1 MNHQKKKKKGTW
13 GSLLVLVLCIA
24 IGILC
29 GILLGNSLD
38 ALGDL
43 NFGQILLYTLLFLAE
58 LLVADLLQLI
68 LHEAGHLVFGLMT
81 GYGFSSFR
89 IMSFMWVKESGK
101 IRFRRLS
108 IAGTGGQCLMTPPDL
123 VDGNMPVI
131 LYNLGGVILNLIVSA
146 IAFGLT
152 FAVSNIRPLF
162 EIFMLIAL
170 LGVGIAL
177 SNGIPL
183 RTATVDNDGYNAFS
197 LRRDKKALYAFWV
210 QMKVNEQ
217 VASGVRIKDMPS
229 EWFEIP
235 SDEEMKNSMIA
246 VLGVFACNRMVDA
259 HEFEEGA
266 EKMKHLLEIDSGI
279 AGIHRNLMICDLIY
293 IELITENRKDVLEGF
308 LTDEQK
314 KFMKT
319 MKTFPS
325 VIRTEYAYALL
336 CERDQAK
343 ADASKALFEK
353 CAKTYPYPNDI
364 ASDRELMELAES
376 KIEKEEQS

>member
-1 MNHQKKKKKGTW
+1 MNNQKKKKKGTW
-13 GSLLVLVLCIA
+13 GSILVFVIFIA
-24 IGILC
+24 IGLLC
-29 GILLGNSLD
+29 GVLLGNSFD

-58 LLVADLLQLI
+58 LLVADLLQVI
-68 LHEAGHLVFGLMT
+68 FHEAGHLVFGLLT

-89 IMSFMWVKESGK
+89 ILSFMWVKESGK
-101 IRFRRLS
+101 IKFRRLS

-123 VDGNMPVI
+123 VDGSMPVV
-131 LYNLGGVILNLIVSA
+131 LYNLGGVIMNLIVSA

-162 EIFMLIAL
+162 TLFMLIAL

-177 SNGIPL
+177 TNGIPL

-197 LRRDKKALYAFWV
+197 LRRNKKALYAFWV
-210 QMKVNEQ
+210 QIKVNEQ
-217 VASGVRIKDMPS
+217 IASGVRLKDMPD

-259 HEFEEGA
+259 HEFEEAA

-293 IELITENRKDVLEGF
+293 IELITENRKDVLDGF

-314 KFMKT
+314 KFAKT

-336 CERDQAK
+336 GERDKTK
-343 ADASKALFEK
+343 ADASRALFEK

-364 ASDRELMELAES
+364 VSERELMALAES
-376 KIEKEEQS
+376 KVEKGEQS

>member
-1 MNHQKKKKKGTW
+1 MNDQKKKKKGIW
-13 GSLLVLVLCIA
+13 GSLLVFVIYIA
-24 IGILC
+24 IGVVC

-38 ALGDL
+38 ALGDVSTGRIFL
-43 NFGQILLYTLLFLAE
+43 SVAVFLLELF
-58 LLVADLLQLI
+58 VADILQLI

-123 VDGNMPVI
+123 VDGNMPVV

-235 SDEEMKNSMIA
+235 SDEGMKNSMIA
-246 VLGVFACNRMVDA
+246 TLGVFACNRMVDA
-259 HEFEEGA
+259 HEFGEA
-266 EKMKHLLEIDSGI
+266 SEKMKHLLEIDSGI
-279 AGIHRNLMICDLIY
+279 VGIYRNLMVCDLIY
-293 IELITENRKDVLEGF
+293 IELITENRKDVLDGF
-308 LTDEQK
+308 LTKEQK
-314 KFMKT
+314 KFAKAMKN
-319 MKTFPS
+319 FPS